1 MVHHEKSHHQ
11 HFIKCLQDI
20 GIWVGEIN
28 KNKNKF
34 KNARYLEVL
43 SRGLNR
49 KPSGDLHF
57 GFIII

>member
-1 MVHHEKSHHQ
+1 MEKSHHQ
-11 HFIKCLQDI
+11 PFIKYLQDM
-20 GIWVGEIN
+20 GSWVGEIN
-28 KNKNKF
+28 NNKNKF
-34 KNARYLEVL
+34 KNMRYLEVL